1 MKLHH
6 KNIEKDNYGSITLTP
21 EEPEDMWH
29 VYNLIVVGDTIR
41 ASTIRKVTTESAT
54 GSTTS
59 NRVRTI
65 LTIRVED
72 IDFDNQA
79 CKVNIWM
86 DLGTGYRDGYQGGK
100 SGALLLITTREFSP
114 LQEFFFS
121 YLVTSKGQK
130 HRRKPACKNG
140 SVPYN

>member
-6 KNIEKDNYGSITLTP
+6 KNIEKDSHGSITMTP

-29 VYNLIVVGDTIR
+29 VYNLIAVDDTVR

-79 CKVNIWM
+79 CKVNHNNIKN
-86 DLGTGYRDGYQGGK
+86 L
-100 SGALLLITTREFSP
+100 SSCIINSSP
-114 LQEFFFS
+114 NNAFTVSMTYHHDFS
-121 YLVTSKGQK
+121 YVLKEEI
-130 HRRKPACKNG
+130 
-140 SVPYN
+140 

>member
-6 KNIEKDNYGSITLTP
+6 KNIEKDSHGSITMTP

-29 VYNLIVVGDTIR
+29 VYNLIAVDDTVR

-79 CKVNIWM
+79 CKVNE
-86 DLGTGYRDGYQGGK
+86 TK
-100 SGALLLITTREFSP
+100 SNLLEVHIL
-114 LQEFFFS
+114 
-121 YLVTSKGQK
+121 
-130 HRRKPACKNG
+130 
-140 SVPYN
+140 

>member
-6 KNIEKDNYGSITLTP
+6 KNIEKDSYGSITMTP

-29 VYNLIVVGDTIR
+29 VYNLIAVGDKIR
-41 ASTIRKVTTESAT
+41 ASTIRKVTTESTT

-65 LTIRVED
+65 LTIRIED

-79 CKVNIWM
+79 CKVI
-86 DLGTGYRDGYQGGK
+86 K
-100 SGALLLITTREFSP
+100 SKYFLPFYVKVTDNFYVPMYLL
-114 LQEFFFS
+114 
-121 YLVTSKGQK
+121 
-130 HRRKPACKNG
+130 
-140 SVPYN
+140 

>member
-6 KNIEKDNYGSITLTP
+6 KNIEKDSHGSITMTP

-29 VYNLIVVGDTIR
+29 VYNLIAVDDTVR

-79 CKVNIWM
+79 CKVNHNISKIHP
-86 DLGTGYRDGYQGGK
+86 LVR
-100 SGALLLITTREFSP
+100 SIINSSP
-114 LQEFFFS
+114 NNAFTVSMTYHHDFS
-121 YLVTSKGQK
+121 YV
-130 HRRKPACKNG
+130 
-140 SVPYN
+140 